1 MEIGENV
8 ELEHSTRKRKRY
20 VRGRGPKTIKLCRG
34 QWVEEDMTMDL
45 ADTTN
50 DCTEQEVGLN

>member
-8 ELEHSTRKRKRY
+8 ELEHSTRKIKRY
-20 VRGRGPKTIKLCRG
+20 VHGHGPKTIKPHRG

-45 ADTTN
+45 CRHN
-50 DCTEQEVGLN
+50 K